1 MISKPKQEK
10 KANEKGDTSW
20 NSPPVGLEPT
30 PFRINRCARAAFER
44 ALECEEYFVTAAE
57 L

>member
-20 NSPPVGLEPT
+20 NRPPVGLEPT
-30 PFRINRCARAAFER
+30 PFRINRCASTAFER
-44 ALECEEYFVTAAE
+44 ANHH
-57 L
+57 